1 MSDDMSMGSPSSA
14 GEQGVLRSMQEVAM
28 SSQEASKMLR
38 TYNIAWWGN
47 NYYDV
52 NELGHISVCPDPDVP
67 EARVDLAKLVKA
79 REAQGQRLPALFCFP
94 QILQHRL
101 RSINAA
107 FKRAR
112 ESYGYNGDYFLVYPI
127 KVNQHRRVIESL
139 IHSGEPLGLEAG
151 SKAELMAVLAHAGM
165 TRSVIVCNGYK
176 DREYIR
182 LALIGEKMGH
192 KVYLVIEKMSEI
204 AIVLE
209 EAERLNVVP
218 RLGVRARL
226 ASQGSGKWQSSGGE
240 KSKFGLAATQVL
252 QLVETL
258 RDAGRLDSLQLLHFH
273 LGSQMAN
280 IRDIATGVRESARF
294 YVELHKLGVNI
305 QCFDVGGG
313 LGVDYEGTRSQSDC
327 SVNYG
332 LNEYANNII
341 WAIGDACEEHGLP
354 HPMVITESGRAVT
367 AHHTVLV
374 SNIIGV
380 ERNEYTDP
388 TAPAEDAP
396 RALQNLWETWQEMH
410 KPGTRRSLREWL
422 HDSQMDLHD
431 IHIGYSSGAFSLQER
446 AWAEQ
451 LYLSMCHEV
460 QKQLDPQNRA
470 HRPIIDE
477 LQERMADKM
486 YVNFSLFQSMP
497 DAWGIDQLF
506 PVLPLEGLDQ
516 VPERRAVLL
525 DITCDSDG
533 AIDHYIDGD
542 GIATTMPMPEYD
554 PENPPMLGFFMV
566 GAGPIGL
573 AAAAIAK
580 AKGARVAVA
589 DIDAERRRLVA
600 EKVGVATL
608 DPSSDDYI
616 DVLKACFSGEL
627 AGIVLDATGNK
638 SSMSRTVDLILHGGK
653 IVFIGLYIGE
663 LVIDDPTFHKK
674 ETTLLSSRNAT
685 REDFE
690 CVIELMAQGAISET
704 MMKNQ
709 EFDFYTFGNQYQK
722 NVVENKKLVKGVIK
736 F

>member
-1 MSDDMSMGSPSSA
+1 MSDDMIHRGSSA
-14 GEQGVLRSMQEVAM
+14 TGKHENLRSMQEVAM
-28 SSQEASKMLR
+28 NDQNASEMLR

-67 EARVDLAKLVKA
+67 EARVDLAKLVK
-79 REAQGQRLPALFCFP
+79 ELQEENHQRLPALFCFP

-112 ESYGYNGDYFLVYPI
+112 ESFGYEGGYFLVYPI

-139 IHSGEPLGLEAG
+139 VNSGEPMGLEAG
-151 SKAELMAVLAHAGM
+151 SKAELMAVLGHAGM
-165 TRSVIVCNGYK
+165 TRTVIVCNGYK

-182 LALIGEKMGH
+182 LALVGEKLGH

-204 AIVLE
+204 KLVLE

-240 KSKFGLAATQVL
+240 KSKFGLAAAQVL
-252 QLVETL
+252 QLVEML
-258 RDAGRLDSLQLLHFH
+258 RAAGRLDSLQLLHFH
-273 LGSQMAN
+273 LGSQLAN

-332 LNEYANNII
+332 LNEYANNVI
-341 WAIGDACEEHGLP
+341 WGIGDACNEYGLP
-354 HPMVITESGRAVT
+354 HPTVITESGRAVT

-380 ERNEYTDP
+380 ERNEFSEP
-388 TAPAEDAP
+388 SAPEDDAP
-396 RALQNLWETWQEMH
+396 RALESLWSTWQEI
-410 KPGTRRSLREWL
+410 KQPGNRRSLREWL

-431 IHIGYSSGAFSLQER
+431 VHTQYTHGMLDLTQR
-446 AWAEQ
+446 AKAEQ
-451 LYLSMCHEV
+451 LYLSIC
-460 QKQLDPQNRA
+460 QKIQQQLDPSNRA

-477 LQERMADKM
+477 LQERMADKL

-506 PVLPLEGLDQ
+506 PVMPLEGLNKQPD
-516 VPERRAVLL
+516 RRAVLL

-533 AIDHYIDGD
+533 SIDHYIDGD
-542 GIATTMPMPEYD
+542 GIATTMPMPPYD
-554 PENPPMLGFFMV
+554 PDNPPLLGFFMV
-566 GAGPIGL
+566 GAYQEILGNMHNLFGDTATVDVFVFQDGSVEIDESDEGNT
-573 AAAAIAK
+573 
-580 AKGARVAVA
+580 VA
-589 DIDAERRRLVA
+589 DMLEYVQ
-600 EKVGVATL
+600 L
-608 DPSSDDYI
+608 DPEVLMARFRDQVKATNL
-616 DVLKACFSGEL
+616 DVALQAQFLEEFE
-627 AGIVLDATGNK
+627 T
-638 SSMSRTVDLILHGGK
+638 
-653 IVFIGLYIGE
+653 GLYGYTY
-663 LVIDDPTFHKK
+663 L
-674 ETTLLSSRNAT
+674 
-685 REDFE
+685 EDE
-690 CVIELMAQGAISET
+690 
-704 MMKNQ
+704 
-709 EFDFYTFGNQYQK
+709 
-722 NVVENKKLVKGVIK
+722 
-736 F
+736 

>member
-258 RDAGRLDSLQLLHFH
+258 RDAG
-273 LGSQMAN
+273 
-280 IRDIATGVRESARF
+280 V
-294 YVELHKLGVNI
+294 
-305 QCFDVGGG
+305 
-313 LGVDYEGTRSQSDC
+313 
-327 SVNYG
+327 
-332 LNEYANNII
+332 
-341 WAIGDACEEHGLP
+341 W
-354 HPMVITESGRAVT
+354 
-367 AHHTVLV
+367 TVCNCCT
-374 SNIIGV
+374 S
-380 ERNEYTDP
+380 
-388 TAPAEDAP
+388 
-396 RALQNLWETWQEMH
+396 TWD
-410 KPGTRRSLREWL
+410 RRW
-422 HDSQMDLHD
+422 
-431 IHIGYSSGAFSLQER
+431 
-446 AWAEQ
+446 
-451 LYLSMCHEV
+451 
-460 QKQLDPQNRA
+460 
-470 HRPIIDE
+470 
-477 LQERMADKM
+477 
-486 YVNFSLFQSMP
+486 
-497 DAWGIDQLF
+497 
-506 PVLPLEGLDQ
+506 
-516 VPERRAVLL
+516 
-525 DITCDSDG
+525 
-533 AIDHYIDGD
+533 
-542 GIATTMPMPEYD
+542 
-554 PENPPMLGFFMV
+554 
-566 GAGPIGL
+566 
-573 AAAAIAK
+573 
-580 AKGARVAVA
+580 
-589 DIDAERRRLVA
+589 
-600 EKVGVATL
+600 
-608 DPSSDDYI
+608 
-616 DVLKACFSGEL
+616 
-627 AGIVLDATGNK
+627 
-638 SSMSRTVDLILHGGK
+638 RT
-653 IVFIGLYIGE
+653 F
-663 LVIDDPTFHKK
+663 
-674 ETTLLSSRNAT
+674 
-685 REDFE
+685 
-690 CVIELMAQGAISET
+690 AISRPACASPRVSMLSCISWALISSAST
-704 MMKNQ
+704 WAAVWAWIMKVPARSP
-709 EFDFYTFGNQYQK
+709 T
-722 NVVENKKLVKGVIK
+722 VR
-736 F
+736 

>member
-1 MSDDMSMGSPSSA
+1 MSDDMIQPYSSA
-14 GEQGVLRSMQEVAM
+14 AGKHDHLRSMQEVAM
-28 SSQEASKMLR
+28 NDRDASEMLR

-67 EARVDLAKLVKA
+67 EARVDLAKLVKT
-79 REAQGQRLPALFCFP
+79 RQQDNQRLPALFCFP

-112 ESYGYNGDYFLVYPI
+112 ESFGYEGGYFLVYPI

-139 IHSGEPLGLEAG
+139 INSGEPLGLEAG
-151 SKAELMAVLAHAGM
+151 SKAELMAVLGHAGM
-165 TRSVIVCNGYK
+165 TRTVIVCNGYK

-182 LALIGEKMGH
+182 LALIGEKLGH

-204 AIVLE
+204 KLVLE

-252 QLVETL
+252 QLVELL
-258 RDAGRLDSLQLLHFH
+258 RNANRLDSLQLLHFH
-273 LGSQMAN
+273 LGSQLAN

-332 LNEYANNII
+332 LNEYANNVI
-341 WAIGDACEEHGLP
+341 WGIGDACNEYGLP

-380 ERNEYTDP
+380 ERNEFSEP
-388 TAPAEDAP
+388 VAPDEDAP
-396 RALQNLWETWQEMH
+396 RALESLWSTWQEIQE
-410 KPGTRRSLREWL
+410 PGNRRSLREWL
-422 HDSQMDLHD
+422 HDSQMDLND
-431 IHIGYSSGAFSLQER
+431 IHTQYTHGMLDLTQR
-446 AWAEQ
+446 AQAEQ
-451 LYLSMCHEV
+451 LYLNIC
-460 QKQLDPQNRA
+460 QRLQQQLDPSNRA

-477 LQERMADKM
+477 LQERMADKL

-506 PVLPLEGLDQ
+506 PVLPLEGLDKPPQ
-516 VPERRAVLL
+516 RRAVLL

-533 AIDHYIDGD
+533 TIDHYVDGD
-542 GIATTMPMPEYD
+542 GVATTMPMPPYD
-554 PENPPMLGFFMV
+554 PENPPLLGFFMV
-566 GAGPIGL
+566 GAYQEILGNMHNLFGDTSTVDVFVFQDGTVEL
-573 AAAAIAK
+573 EESDE
-580 AKGARVAVA
+580 GNTVA
-589 DIDAERRRLVA
+589 DMLEYVQ
-600 EKVGVATL
+600 L
-608 DPSSDDYI
+608 DPN
-616 DVLKACFSGEL
+616 VL
-627 AGIVLDATGNK
+627 
-638 SSMSRTVDLILHGGK
+638 MSRFRDQVKETDLAPELQAQ
-653 IVFIGLYIGE
+653 FLEEFETGLYGYTY
-663 LVIDDPTFHKK
+663 L
-674 ETTLLSSRNAT
+674 
-685 REDFE
+685 EDE
-690 CVIELMAQGAISET
+690 
-704 MMKNQ
+704 
-709 EFDFYTFGNQYQK
+709 
-722 NVVENKKLVKGVIK
+722 
-736 F
+736 

>member
-1 MSDDMSMGSPSSA
+1 MSDDMIHHGASA
-14 GEQGVLRSMQEVAM
+14 TGKHENLRSMQEVAM
-28 SSQEASKMLR
+28 NNRNASEMLR

-67 EARVDLAKLVKA
+67 TARVDLARLVKKMQK
-79 REAQGQRLPALFCFP
+79 ENHQRLPALFCFP

-107 FKRAR
+107 FKQAR
-112 ESYGYNGDYFLVYPI
+112 ESFGYEGGYFLVYPI

-139 IHSGEPLGLEAG
+139 VNSGEPLGLEAG
-151 SKAELMAVLAHAGM
+151 SKAELMAVLGHAGM
-165 TRSVIVCNGYK
+165 TRTVIVCNGYK

-182 LALIGEKMGH
+182 LALIGEKLGH

-204 AIVLE
+204 RLVLE

-240 KSKFGLAATQVL
+240 KSKFGLAAVQVL
-252 QLVETL
+252 QLVEML

-273 LGSQMAN
+273 LGSQLAN

-332 LNEYANNII
+332 LNEYANNVI
-341 WAIGDACEEHGLP
+341 WGIGDACNENGLP
-354 HPMVITESGRAVT
+354 HPTVITESGRAVT

-380 ERNEYTDP
+380 ERNEFSDP
-388 TAPAEDAP
+388 TEPEAGAP
-396 RALQNLWETWQEMH
+396 RALESLWSTWQEI
-410 KPGTRRSLREWL
+410 KQPGKRRSLREWL

-431 IHIGYSSGAFSLQER
+431 VHTQYTHGMLDLTDR
-446 AWAEQ
+446 AKAEQ
-451 LYLSMCHEV
+451 LYLSICQMI
-460 QKQLDPQNRA
+460 QAQLDPSNRA
-470 HRPIIDE
+470 HRPVIDE
-477 LQERMADKM
+477 LQERMADKL

-506 PVLPLEGLDQ
+506 PVLPLEGLDKP
-516 VPERRAVLL
+516 PERRAVLL

-533 AIDHYIDGD
+533 TIDHYVDGD
-542 GIATTMPMPEYD
+542 GIATTMPMPPYD
-554 PENPPMLGFFMV
+554 PENPPLLGFFMI
-566 GAGPIGL
+566 GAYQEILGNMHNLFGDTSTVDVFVFQD
-573 AAAAIAK
+573 
-580 AKGARVAVA
+580 GTVETEESDEGNTVAEMLEYVQLDPKVLMTRFRDQVNA
-589 DIDAERRRLVA
+589 TDLDAELQA
-600 EKVGVATL
+600 QFMEEFET
-608 DPSSDDYI
+608 
-616 DVLKACFSGEL
+616 
-627 AGIVLDATGNK
+627 
-638 SSMSRTVDLILHGGK
+638 
-653 IVFIGLYIGE
+653 GLYGYTY
-663 LVIDDPTFHKK
+663 L
-674 ETTLLSSRNAT
+674 
-685 REDFE
+685 EDE
-690 CVIELMAQGAISET
+690 E
-704 MMKNQ
+704 
-709 EFDFYTFGNQYQK
+709 
-722 NVVENKKLVKGVIK
+722 
-736 F
+736 

>member
-1 MSDDMSMGSPSSA
+1 MSDDMIQPYSSA
-14 GEQGVLRSMQEVAM
+14 AGKHDHLRSMQEVAM
-28 SSQEASKMLR
+28 NDLDASEMLR

-67 EARVDLAKLVKA
+67 EARVDLAKLVKT
-79 REAQGQRLPALFCFP
+79 RQQNNQRLPALFCFP

-112 ESYGYNGDYFLVYPI
+112 ESFGYEGGYFLVYPI

-139 IHSGEPLGLEAG
+139 INSGEPLGLEAG
-151 SKAELMAVLAHAGM
+151 SKAELMAVLGHAGM

-182 LALIGEKMGH
+182 LALIGEKLGH

-204 AIVLE
+204 NMVLE

-252 QLVETL
+252 QLVELL
-258 RDAGRLDSLQLLHFH
+258 RKANRLDSLQLLHFH
-273 LGSQMAN
+273 LGSQLAN

-332 LNEYANNII
+332 LNEYANNVI
-341 WAIGDACEEHGLP
+341 WGIGDACNEYGLP
-354 HPMVITESGRAVT
+354 HPTVITESGRAVT

-380 ERNEYTDP
+380 ERNEFSEP
-388 TAPAEDAP
+388 VAPDEDAP
-396 RALQNLWETWQEMH
+396 RALESLWNTWQEI
-410 KPGTRRSLREWL
+410 KEPGNRRSLREWL

-431 IHIGYSSGAFSLQER
+431 IHTQYTHGMLDLTQR
-446 AWAEQ
+446 AQAEQ
-451 LYLSMCHEV
+451 LYLNIC
-460 QKQLDPQNRA
+460 QQIQQQLDPSNRA

-477 LQERMADKM
+477 LQERMADKL

-506 PVLPLEGLDQ
+506 PVLPLEGLDKPPQ
-516 VPERRAVLL
+516 RRAVLL

-533 AIDHYIDGD
+533 AIDHYVDGD
-542 GIATTMPMPEYD
+542 GVATTMPMPPYD
-554 PENPPMLGFFMV
+554 PENPPLLGFFMV
-566 GAGPIGL
+566 GAYQEILGNMHNLFGDTSTVDVFVFQDGTVEL
-573 AAAAIAK
+573 EESDE
-580 AKGARVAVA
+580 GNTVA
-589 DIDAERRRLVA
+589 DMLEYVQ
-600 EKVGVATL
+600 L
-608 DPSSDDYI
+608 DP
-616 DVLKACFSGEL
+616 DVL
-627 AGIVLDATGNK
+627 
-638 SSMSRTVDLILHGGK
+638 MSRFRDQVKETDLAPELQAQ
-653 IVFIGLYIGE
+653 FLEEFETGLYGYTY
-663 LVIDDPTFHKK
+663 L
-674 ETTLLSSRNAT
+674 
-685 REDFE
+685 EDE
-690 CVIELMAQGAISET
+690 
-704 MMKNQ
+704 
-709 EFDFYTFGNQYQK
+709 
-722 NVVENKKLVKGVIK
+722 
-736 F
+736 

>member
-1 MSDDMSMGSPSSA
+1 MSDGMIHHGSSA
-14 GEQGVLRSMQEVAM
+14 TGKHENLRSMQEVAM
-28 SSQEASKMLR
+28 NDRNASEMLR

-67 EARVDLAKLVKA
+67 EARVDLAMLVKDLQ
-79 REAQGQRLPALFCFP
+79 EENHQRLPALFCFP

-107 FKRAR
+107 FKQAR
-112 ESYGYNGDYFLVYPI
+112 ESFGYQGGYFLVYPI

-139 IHSGEPLGLEAG
+139 VTSGEPMGLEAG
-151 SKAELMAVLAHAGM
+151 SKAELMAVLGHAGM
-165 TRSVIVCNGYK
+165 TRTVIVCNGYK

-182 LALIGEKMGH
+182 LALIGEKLGH

-204 AIVLE
+204 KLVLE

-240 KSKFGLAATQVL
+240 KSKFGLAAVQVL
-252 QLVETL
+252 QLVEML
-258 RDAGRLDSLQLLHFH
+258 RAAGRLDSLQLLHFH
-273 LGSQMAN
+273 LGSQLAN

-332 LNEYANNII
+332 LNEYANNVI
-341 WAIGDACEEHGLP
+341 WGIGDACNEYGLP
-354 HPMVITESGRAVT
+354 HPTVITESGRAVT

-380 ERNEYTDP
+380 ERNEFSEP
-388 TAPAEDAP
+388 SAPEEDAP
-396 RALQNLWETWQEMH
+396 RALESLWSTWQEI
-410 KPGTRRSLREWL
+410 KQPGKRRSLREWL

-431 IHIGYSSGAFSLQER
+431 VHTQYTHGMLDLTQR
-446 AWAEQ
+446 AQAEQ
-451 LYLSMCHEV
+451 LYLSICREIQM
-460 QKQLDPQNRA
+460 QLDPSNRA

-477 LQERMADKM
+477 LQERMADKL

-506 PVLPLEGLDQ
+506 PVMPLEGLDKP
-516 VPERRAVLL
+516 PERRAVLL

-533 AIDHYIDGD
+533 TIDHYVDGD
-542 GIATTMPMPEYD
+542 GIAATMPMPPYD
-554 PENPPMLGFFMV
+554 PDNPPLLGFFMV
-566 GAGPIGL
+566 GAYQEILGNMHNLFGDTATVDVFVFQDGSVEIEESDEGNT
-573 AAAAIAK
+573 
-580 AKGARVAVA
+580 VA
-589 DIDAERRRLVA
+589 DMLEYVQ
-600 EKVGVATL
+600 L
-608 DPSSDDYI
+608 DPEVLMARFRDQVKATEL
-616 DVLKACFSGEL
+616 DVEL
-627 AGIVLDATGNK
+627 QAQFLEEFET
-638 SSMSRTVDLILHGGK
+638 
-653 IVFIGLYIGE
+653 GLYGYTY
-663 LVIDDPTFHKK
+663 L
-674 ETTLLSSRNAT
+674 
-685 REDFE
+685 EDE
-690 CVIELMAQGAISET
+690 
-704 MMKNQ
+704 
-709 EFDFYTFGNQYQK
+709 
-722 NVVENKKLVKGVIK
+722 
-736 F
+736 

>member
-1 MSDDMSMGSPSSA
+1 MSDDMIQPYSSA
-14 GEQGVLRSMQEVAM
+14 AGKHDHLRSMQEVAM
-28 SSQEASKMLR
+28 NDRDASEMLR

-67 EARVDLAKLVKA
+67 EARVDLAKLVKT
-79 REAQGQRLPALFCFP
+79 RQQDNQRLPALFCFP

-112 ESYGYNGDYFLVYPI
+112 ESFGYEGGYFLVYPI

-139 IHSGEPLGLEAG
+139 INSGEPLGLEAG

-182 LALIGEKMGH
+182 LALIGEKLGH

-204 AIVLE
+204 NLVLE

-252 QLVETL
+252 QLVELL
-258 RDAGRLDSLQLLHFH
+258 RKANRLDSLQLLHFH
-273 LGSQMAN
+273 LGSQLAN

-332 LNEYANNII
+332 LNEYANNVI
-341 WAIGDACEEHGLP
+341 WGIGDACNEYGLP
-354 HPMVITESGRAVT
+354 HPTVITESGRAVT

-380 ERNEYTDP
+380 ERNEFSEP
-388 TAPAEDAP
+388 VAPDEDAP
-396 RALQNLWETWQEMH
+396 RALESLWSTWQQIQE
-410 KPGTRRSLREWL
+410 PANRRSLREWL
-422 HDSQMDLHD
+422 HDSQMDLNDVHTQYTHGMLD
-431 IHIGYSSGAFSLQER
+431 LTQR
-446 AWAEQ
+446 AQAEQ
-451 LYLSMCHEV
+451 LYLNIC
-460 QKQLDPQNRA
+460 QRLQQQLDPSNRA

-477 LQERMADKM
+477 LQERMADKL

-506 PVLPLEGLDQ
+506 PVLPLEGLDKPPQ
-516 VPERRAVLL
+516 RRVVLL

-533 AIDHYIDGD
+533 AIDHYVDGD
-542 GIATTMPMPEYD
+542 GVATTMPMPPYD
-554 PENPPMLGFFMV
+554 PENPPLLGFFMV
-566 GAGPIGL
+566 GAYQEILGNMHNLFGDTSTVDVFVFQDGTVEL
-573 AAAAIAK
+573 EESDE
-580 AKGARVAVA
+580 GNTVA
-589 DIDAERRRLVA
+589 DMLEYVQ
-600 EKVGVATL
+600 L
-608 DPSSDDYI
+608 DPN
-616 DVLKACFSGEL
+616 VL
-627 AGIVLDATGNK
+627 
-638 SSMSRTVDLILHGGK
+638 MSRFRDQVKETDLAPELQAQ
-653 IVFIGLYIGE
+653 FLEEFETGLYGYTY
-663 LVIDDPTFHKK
+663 L
-674 ETTLLSSRNAT
+674 
-685 REDFE
+685 EDE
-690 CVIELMAQGAISET
+690 
-704 MMKNQ
+704 
-709 EFDFYTFGNQYQK
+709 
-722 NVVENKKLVKGVIK
+722 
-736 F
+736 